1 MVLIQSINMSSKT
14 YSVYVEILANGDS
27 EEQVNGVVEDI
38 LDDAFGIDN
47 YEVYDV
53 RPLDEDEFD
62 DLTDVDEAIVEAG
75 LEDELDR
82 IEALRDEKLSD
93 ELG

>member
-1 MVLIQSINMSSKT
+1 MPSKT

-53 RPLDEDEFD
+53 RALDEDEFD

>member
-1 MVLIQSINMSSKT
+1 MPSKT

>member
-1 MVLIQSINMSSKT
+1 MSSKT

-53 RPLDEDEFD
+53 RSLDEDEFD

>member
-1 MVLIQSINMSSKT
+1 MSSKT

-27 EEQVNGVVEDI
+27 EEQVSGVVEDI

>member
-1 MVLIQSINMSSKT
+1 MSSKT